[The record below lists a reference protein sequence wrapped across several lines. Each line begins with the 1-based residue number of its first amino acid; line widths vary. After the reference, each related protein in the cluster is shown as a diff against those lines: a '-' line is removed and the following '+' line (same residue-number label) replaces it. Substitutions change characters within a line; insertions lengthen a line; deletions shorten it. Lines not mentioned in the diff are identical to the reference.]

1 MFVDVEALE
10 RGWGKFISLD
20 KKNNLFLTVEF
31 VVIETFQRL
40 FLLKVGTIGKK

>member
-1 MFVDVEALE
+1 M

-31 VVIETFQRL
+31 VIETFQKL
-40 FLLKVGTIGKK
+40 FQLKVGSIGKK